1 MKRRSQLVHHE
12 TLAQQQCGVELG
24 PCAEQSQID
33 VMTQLGLSLHKMKF
47 KIERKQERHPTLF
60 EWIQTVLERSV
71 KGTPNIYEEE
81 LRKRISNDGI
91 LARRVYQNGTQ
102 YNIVQDLKAALL
114 QEWDSISVAEL
125 QKLVASMPN
134 RMFEVI
140 QNHGGETSY

>member
-81 LRKRISNDGI
+81 LRKRISND
-91 LARRVYQNGTQ
+91 
-102 YNIVQDLKAALL
+102 DLKAALL